1 MAPTT
6 APSPSTWTCAEEGA
20 MSGSIQR
27 VRVAGRVLSVRAH
40 SGEEHLNA
48 VVREVNER
56 VEQVSHVIPD
66 STESLLF
73 VLLSV
78 TDELLRTQER
88 LLALQDGAQERVG
101 SILGALEAFERRYAG
116 LGAAG
121 AAG

>member
-1 MAPTT
+1 MS
-6 APSPSTWTCAEEGA
+6 SP
-20 MSGSIQR
+20 IKR
-27 VRVAGRVLSVRAH
+27 VKVAGRMISVRAN

-48 VVREVNER
+48 VVQEINER

-88 LLALQDGAQERVG
+88 LLELQDGTQQRVG
-101 SILGALEAFERRYAG
+101 QILNALESFERRH
-116 LGAAG
+116 LPGASG
-121 AAG
+121 GGR